1 MFRWFVFSI
10 REFHQEVVYNVL
22 TFRNILDWRSLPA
35 LVGCFWLALS
45 LSELLFTVFVIFY
58 LLDYL
63 TGIFAS
69 IVELRKNP
77 LKLERRRKRKGK
89 MYWIE
94 SGKLIRGLV
103 KMLVY
108 LQLILAVVVLTYI
121 LDLEH
126 IVLHE
131 RIIPLTPSD
140 IFLSLILQYNALVLI
155 AVARYKID
163 KKQYVI
169 CDLIYVRVLPHK
181 LSTSGF
187 SVIVLSLP

>member
-1 MFRWFVFSI
+1 MKNILQHFTESI
-10 REFHQEVVYNVL
+10 KEFHQEIVYNVL
-22 TFRNILDWRSLPA
+22 TLKNVFDWRSLPA
-35 LVGCFWLALS
+35 LVGGFWLALS

-63 TGIFAS
+63 TGILAS

-77 LKLERRRKRKGK
+77 LKLERRKRRKGN

-131 RIIPLTPSD
+131 RIIPLTP
-140 IFLSLILQYNALVLI
+140 LQVLLVLFI
-155 AVARYKID
+155 ASEFVSNLENAKR
-163 KKQYVI
+163 
-169 CDLIYVRVLPHK
+169 
-181 LSTSGF
+181 SGF
-187 SVIVLSLP
+187 DLVKITKDMVIKFLDFKKLL

>member
-1 MFRWFVFSI
+1 MFRWFVLSI

-35 LVGCFWLALS
+35 LVVGFWLALS

-63 TGIFAS
+63 TGILAS

-77 LKLERRRKRKGK
+77 LKLERRRRRKGRL
-89 MYWIE
+89 YWIE

-108 LQLILAVVVLTYI
+108 MQLILAVVVLTYI

-131 RIIPLTPSD
+131 RIIPLTP
-140 IFLSLILQYNALVLI
+140 LQVLLVLFI
-155 AVARYKID
+155 ASEFVSNLENAKR
-163 KKQYVI
+163 
-169 CDLIYVRVLPHK
+169 
-181 LSTSGF
+181 SGF
-187 SVIVLSLP
+187 DIVKITKDVIVKVLDLKNVLNGEK